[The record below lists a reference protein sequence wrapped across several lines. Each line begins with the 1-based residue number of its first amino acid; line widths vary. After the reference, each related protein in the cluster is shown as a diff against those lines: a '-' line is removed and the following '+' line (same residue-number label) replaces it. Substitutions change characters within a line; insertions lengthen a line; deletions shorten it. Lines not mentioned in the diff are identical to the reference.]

1 MNMKKIPTGIKSFS
15 KLKEENY
22 YFVDKT
28 LMIKDFL
35 ERGSEVTLV
44 TRPRRF
50 GKTINMSM
58 MSEFFD
64 ITKDS
69 KEIFKGT
76 KIMDTPYVS
85 EINQYPTI
93 FISFADAK
101 RDKVAV
107 VSTIKMQ
114 ILKQW
119 KKYKYIFK
127 GLDEFDLPIYQSLL
141 KILTQT
147 EDGSLVGINDA
158 IAFLMDKLQ
167 DYYHKE
173 VMVFID
179 EYDTPFIEAHTGGF
193 YDEVRGGPAGLLHNS
208 LKTSNSLKY
217 TFITGIQ
224 RVAKKISSVI

>member
-1 MNMKKIPTGIKSFS
+1 MKKIPTGIKSFS

-101 RDKVAV
+101 RDKETV
-107 VSTIKMQ
+107 VSTIRTQ
-114 ILKQW
+114 IQIQWDKYDFVFENLK
-119 KKYKYIFK
+119 
-127 GLDEFDLPIYQSLL
+127 
-141 KILTQT
+141 
-147 EDGSLVGINDA
+147 
-158 IAFLMDKLQ
+158 
-167 DYYHKE
+167 
-173 VMVFID
+173 
-179 EYDTPFIEAHTGGF
+179 GF
-193 YDEVRGGPAGLLHNS
+193 
-208 LKTSNSLKY
+208 
-217 TFITGIQ
+217 
-224 RVAKKISSVI
+224 KKINYERLMKY

>member
-1 MNMKKIPTGIKSFS
+1 MKKIPTGIKSFS

-35 ERGSEVTLV
+35 EIGSEVTLV

-101 RDKVAV
+101 RDKETV
-107 VSTIKMQ
+107 VSTIRTQ
-114 ILKQW
+114 IQNQWDKYDFVFENLKGF
-119 KKYKYIFK
+119 KKTNYERLMKY
-127 GLDEFDLPIYQSLL
+127 
-141 KILTQT
+141 
-147 EDGSLVGINDA
+147 
-158 IAFLMDKLQ
+158 
-167 DYYHKE
+167 
-173 VMVFID
+173 
-179 EYDTPFIEAHTGGF
+179 
-193 YDEVRGGPAGLLHNS
+193 
-208 LKTSNSLKY
+208 
-217 TFITGIQ
+217 
-224 RVAKKISSVI
+224 

>member
-1 MNMKKIPTGIKSFS
+1 MKAIPTGVYDYRE
-15 KLKEENY
+15 LKQENY
-22 YFVDKT
+22 YSVDKT

-107 VSTIKMQ
+107 VSTIKIQ

-119 KKYKYIFK
+119 KN
-127 GLDEFDLPIYQSLL
+127 
-141 KILTQT
+141 
-147 EDGSLVGINDA
+147 IN
-158 IAFLMDKLQ
+158 I
-167 DYYHKE
+167 
-173 VMVFID
+173 
-179 EYDTPFIEAHTGGF
+179 
-193 YDEVRGGPAGLLHNS
+193 S
-208 LKTSNSLKY
+208 LK
-217 TFITGIQ
+217 
-224 RVAKKISSVI
+224 V

>member
-1 MNMKKIPTGIKSFS
+1 MKKIPTGIKSFS

-85 EINQYPTI
+85 EINQYPNES

-119 KKYKYIFK
+119 KN
-127 GLDEFDLPIYQSLL
+127 
-141 KILTQT
+141 
-147 EDGSLVGINDA
+147 IN
-158 IAFLMDKLQ
+158 I
-167 DYYHKE
+167 
-173 VMVFID
+173 
-179 EYDTPFIEAHTGGF
+179 
-193 YDEVRGGPAGLLHNS
+193 S
-208 LKTSNSLKY
+208 LK
-217 TFITGIQ
+217 
-224 RVAKKISSVI
+224 V